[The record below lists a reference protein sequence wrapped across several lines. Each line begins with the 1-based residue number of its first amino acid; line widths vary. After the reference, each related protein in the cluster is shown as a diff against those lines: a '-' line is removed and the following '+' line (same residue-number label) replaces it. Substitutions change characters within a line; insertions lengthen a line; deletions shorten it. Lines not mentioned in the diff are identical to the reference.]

1 MAIKGFEILLWFLII
16 PLAAGNLPVF
26 ETGKEKDW
34 FVRMADALICGY
46 VLLFAVFELLALPL
60 IFTRQSFAVLK
71 YSYEILVCVLAL
83 AGVIFAW
90 KNKKNRA
97 DGAERKKSLSRK
109 KISAAMWLAFLL
121 VAIQMGA
128 YVFGMATDLD
138 DAFYVATA
146 TTTLETNGMF
156 TYDAYTGMLASYLPA
171 RYVFAPFPI
180 LLAFYSDMVHMH
192 AAVVAHTVEPVFF
205 LLISYLVYWKI
216 GRKLFDKDDRKVGL
230 FLLFLVLIQMFSYY
244 SVYTQGTF
252 LSIRIWQGKA
262 LLASFV
268 LPAIFLQAKEC
279 METNRMCGAWVTLFL
294 MMTSACLVSGM
305 GIMLAPIMLGLMTL
319 LYAVKDR
326 NWGNIK
332 RAVICCL
339 PNVICA
345 AAYVIIREKKG

>member
-71 YSYEILVCVLAL
+71 YNYEILACVLAL

-109 KISAAMWLAFLL
+109 KIPAAMWLAFLL

-262 LLASFV
+262 CLASVFLPLLLYLGIGIILEKEQEYSWLLLLLADIS
-268 LPAIFLQAKEC
+268 C
-279 METNRMCGAWVTLFL
+279 
-294 MMTSACLVSGM
+294 CLLSSM
-305 GIMLAPIMLGLMTL
+305 GIILACMMLVILLIMGLVRFHSLQKAACTAL
-319 LYAVKDR
+319 
-326 NWGNIK
+326 
-332 RAVICCL
+332 CCL
-339 PNVICA
+339 PSLLLGLVYIM
-345 AAYVIIREKKG
+345 IR

>member
-109 KISAAMWLAFLL
+109 KIPAAMWLAFLL

-192 AAVVAHTVEPVFF
+192 A
-205 LLISYLVYWKI
+205 
-216 GRKLFDKDDRKVGL
+216 
-230 FLLFLVLIQMFSYY
+230 
-244 SVYTQGTF
+244 
-252 LSIRIWQGKA
+252 
-262 LLASFV
+262 
-268 LPAIFLQAKEC
+268 
-279 METNRMCGAWVTLFL
+279 
-294 MMTSACLVSGM
+294 
-305 GIMLAPIMLGLMTL
+305 
-319 LYAVKDR
+319 
-326 NWGNIK
+326 
-332 RAVICCL
+332 RAL
-339 PNVICA
+339 PNSCLTRCGTAIPTKEIGPAKAVTQA
-345 AAYVIIREKKG
+345 ASR

>member
-109 KISAAMWLAFLL
+109 KIPAAMWLAFLL

-262 LLASFV
+262 CLASVFLPLLLYLGIGIILEKEQEYSWLLLLLADIS
-268 LPAIFLQAKEC
+268 C
-279 METNRMCGAWVTLFL
+279 
-294 MMTSACLVSGM
+294 CLLSSM
-305 GIMLAPIMLGLMTL
+305 GIILACMMLVILLIMGLVRFHSLQKAACTAL
-319 LYAVKDR
+319 
-326 NWGNIK
+326 
-332 RAVICCL
+332 CCL
-339 PNVICA
+339 PSLLLGLVYIM
-345 AAYVIIREKKG
+345 IR

>member
-109 KISAAMWLAFLL
+109 KIPAAMWLAFLL

-252 LSIRIWQGKA
+252 L
-262 LLASFV
+262 
-268 LPAIFLQAKEC
+268 
-279 METNRMCGAWVTLFL
+279 
-294 MMTSACLVSGM
+294 
-305 GIMLAPIMLGLMTL
+305 
-319 LYAVKDR
+319 
-326 NWGNIK
+326 
-332 RAVICCL
+332 
-339 PNVICA
+339 
-345 AAYVIIREKKG
+345 

>member
-146 TTTLETNGMF
+146 TTTLETGCSRTM
-156 TYDAYTGMLASYLPA
+156 
-171 RYVFAPFPI
+171 PI
-180 LLAFYSDMVHMH
+180 PECWHRIFRRDMCLHRFRSCLH
-192 AAVVAHTVEPVFF
+192 STVIWCICMRRLWHIRSNRSSFF
-205 LLISYLVYWKI
+205 
-216 GRKLFDKDDRKVGL
+216 
-230 FLLFLVLIQMFSYY
+230 
-244 SVYTQGTF
+244 
-252 LSIRIWQGKA
+252 
-262 LLASFV
+262 
-268 LPAIFLQAKEC
+268 
-279 METNRMCGAWVTLFL
+279 
-294 MMTSACLVSGM
+294 
-305 GIMLAPIMLGLMTL
+305 
-319 LYAVKDR
+319 
-326 NWGNIK
+326 
-332 RAVICCL
+332 
-339 PNVICA
+339 
-345 AAYVIIREKKG
+345 

>member
-109 KISAAMWLAFLL
+109 KIPAAMWLAFLL

-128 YVFGMATDLD
+128 YVFGMATDRL
-138 DAFYVATA
+138 
-146 TTTLETNGMF
+146 LCGNGNHDSGDERDVHVRCLYRNVGIVSSGEICVC
-156 TYDAYTGMLASYLPA
+156 TVSDPA
-171 RYVFAPFPI
+171 CI
-180 LLAFYSDMVHMH
+180 L
-192 AAVVAHTVEPVFF
+192 
-205 LLISYLVYWKI
+205 
-216 GRKLFDKDDRKVGL
+216 
-230 FLLFLVLIQMFSYY
+230 Q
-244 SVYTQGTF
+244 
-252 LSIRIWQGKA
+252 
-262 LLASFV
+262 
-268 LPAIFLQAKEC
+268 
-279 METNRMCGAWVTLFL
+279 
-294 MMTSACLVSGM
+294 
-305 GIMLAPIMLGLMTL
+305 
-319 LYAVKDR
+319 
-326 NWGNIK
+326 
-332 RAVICCL
+332 
-339 PNVICA
+339 
-345 AAYVIIREKKG
+345 

>member
-109 KISAAMWLAFLL
+109 KIPAAMWLAFLL

-138 DAFYVATA
+138 DAFMWQRQPR
-146 TTTLETNGMF
+146 LWRR
-156 TYDAYTGMLASYLPA
+156 TGCSRTM
-171 RYVFAPFPI
+171 PI
-180 LLAFYSDMVHMH
+180 PECWHRIFRRDMCLHRFRSCLH
-192 AAVVAHTVEPVFF
+192 STVIWCICMRRLWHIRSNRSSFF
-205 LLISYLVYWKI
+205 
-216 GRKLFDKDDRKVGL
+216 
-230 FLLFLVLIQMFSYY
+230 
-244 SVYTQGTF
+244 
-252 LSIRIWQGKA
+252 
-262 LLASFV
+262 
-268 LPAIFLQAKEC
+268 
-279 METNRMCGAWVTLFL
+279 
-294 MMTSACLVSGM
+294 
-305 GIMLAPIMLGLMTL
+305 
-319 LYAVKDR
+319 
-326 NWGNIK
+326 
-332 RAVICCL
+332 
-339 PNVICA
+339 
-345 AAYVIIREKKG
+345 

>member
-128 YVFGMATDLD
+128 YVFGILCG
-138 DAFYVATA
+138 
-146 TTTLETNGMF
+146 NGNHDSGDERDVHVRCLYRNVGIVSSGEICVC
-156 TYDAYTGMLASYLPA
+156 TVSDPA
-171 RYVFAPFPI
+171 CI
-180 LLAFYSDMVHMH
+180 L
-192 AAVVAHTVEPVFF
+192 
-205 LLISYLVYWKI
+205 
-216 GRKLFDKDDRKVGL
+216 
-230 FLLFLVLIQMFSYY
+230 Q
-244 SVYTQGTF
+244 
-252 LSIRIWQGKA
+252 
-262 LLASFV
+262 
-268 LPAIFLQAKEC
+268 
-279 METNRMCGAWVTLFL
+279 
-294 MMTSACLVSGM
+294 
-305 GIMLAPIMLGLMTL
+305 
-319 LYAVKDR
+319 
-326 NWGNIK
+326 
-332 RAVICCL
+332 
-339 PNVICA
+339 
-345 AAYVIIREKKG
+345 

>member
-71 YSYEILVCVLAL
+71 YSYEILACVLAL

-109 KISAAMWLAFLL
+109 KIPAAMWLAFLL

-146 TTTLETNGMF
+146 TDPGDERDVHVRCLYRNAGIVSSGEICVCTVS
-156 TYDAYTGMLASYLPA
+156 DPA
-171 RYVFAPFPI
+171 CI
-180 LLAFYSDMVHMH
+180 L
-192 AAVVAHTVEPVFF
+192 
-205 LLISYLVYWKI
+205 
-216 GRKLFDKDDRKVGL
+216 
-230 FLLFLVLIQMFSYY
+230 Q
-244 SVYTQGTF
+244 
-252 LSIRIWQGKA
+252 
-262 LLASFV
+262 
-268 LPAIFLQAKEC
+268 
-279 METNRMCGAWVTLFL
+279 
-294 MMTSACLVSGM
+294 
-305 GIMLAPIMLGLMTL
+305 
-319 LYAVKDR
+319 
-326 NWGNIK
+326 
-332 RAVICCL
+332 
-339 PNVICA
+339 
-345 AAYVIIREKKG
+345 

>member
-71 YSYEILVCVLAL
+71 YSYEILACVLAL

-109 KISAAMWLAFLL
+109 KIPAAMWLAFLL

-128 YVFGMATDLD
+128 YVFGM
-138 DAFYVATA
+138 
-146 TTTLETNGMF
+146 
-156 TYDAYTGMLASYLPA
+156 
-171 RYVFAPFPI
+171 
-180 LLAFYSDMVHMH
+180 AFYSDMVHMH

-345 AAYVIIREKKG
+345 AAYVIIR

>member
-109 KISAAMWLAFLL
+109 KIPAAMWLAFLL

-230 FLLFLVLIQMFSYY
+230 FLLFLVLI
-244 SVYTQGTF
+244 
-252 LSIRIWQGKA
+252 RIWQGKA

-345 AAYVIIREKKG
+345 AAYVIIR